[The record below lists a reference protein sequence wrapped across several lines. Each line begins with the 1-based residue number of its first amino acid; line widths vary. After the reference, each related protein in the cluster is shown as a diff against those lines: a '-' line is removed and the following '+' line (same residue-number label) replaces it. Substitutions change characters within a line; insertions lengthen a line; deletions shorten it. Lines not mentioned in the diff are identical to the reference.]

1 MSEEPGTQT
10 KTEPTGLGVYRQ
22 SDAPAPV
29 GAIEVIGA
37 ALSLLWLL
45 GAGVFFIVVP
55 SEGQISALAIVMTVI
70 AVVLPVGLIAIAISA
85 ARAHRLLRDET
96 SQMKMAVDA
105 MRTAYI
111 TGQQGAGT
119 VHAPSASERKLD
131 EVIATQRQIEGQLA
145 ELRKATGAGIDPLR
159 PATKNRMTAAPEP
172 ATKTM
177 APVPQTPSS
186 DQPSLALGTPGGA
199 DGNPVSVEDFIRA
212 IHFPQSETDKEGF
225 RALRAALRD
234 PSTATLVRAAQ
245 DVLTLL
251 SEDGIYMDDFT
262 PDRTRPE
269 VWRRFAAGERGPGVA
284 ALGGIRD
291 RSCLALTAG
300 RMRNDAV
307 FRDTAHH
314 FLRRFDTIFSRFA
327 EAATDAEIAALSETR
342 TARAFMLIGRVTG
355 TFD

>member
-70 AVVLPVGLIAIAISA
+70 AVILPVGLIAIAISA

-131 EVIATQRQIEGQLA
+131 EVIEWL
-145 ELRKATGAGIDPLR
+145 
-159 PATKNRMTAAPEP
+159 
-172 ATKTM
+172 
-177 APVPQTPSS
+177 
-186 DQPSLALGTPGGA
+186 
-199 DGNPVSVEDFIRA
+199 
-212 IHFPQSETDKEGF
+212 
-225 RALRAALRD
+225 
-234 PSTATLVRAAQ
+234 
-245 DVLTLL
+245 
-251 SEDGIYMDDFT
+251 
-262 PDRTRPE
+262 
-269 VWRRFAAGERGPGVA
+269 
-284 ALGGIRD
+284 
-291 RSCLALTAG
+291 
-300 RMRNDAV
+300 
-307 FRDTAHH
+307 
-314 FLRRFDTIFSRFA
+314 
-327 EAATDAEIAALSETR
+327 
-342 TARAFMLIGRVTG
+342 
-355 TFD
+355 